1 MPKQTFPIKFAHNK
15 ALELV
20 IHVVQNRHTGELGRG
35 ALGQDKQ
42 RAHFIYSCSFLCF
55 AGLSLRGGG
64 RGFSPTAKNVAP
76 GYFHRKIE
84 EK

>member
-1 MPKQTFPIKFAHNK
+1 MAF
-15 ALELV
+15 ELV
-20 IHVVQNRHTGELGRG
+20 IHGVQNRHAGELGRG

-42 RAHFIYSCSFLCF
+42 RAHFINNCNFLCF
-55 AGLSLRGGG
+55 AGLSLTGGG
-64 RGFSPTAKNVAP
+64 REFSLVAMNVAP